1 MSTNTLNTPILVI
14 VQGGLVQDVVNIPSG
29 LTVQVIDYDTE
40 GEEDERLE
48 ISPVDGHVCCLSTF
62 PAG

>member
-1 MSTNTLNTPILVI
+1 M
-14 VQGGLVQDVVNIPSG
+14 QGGLVQDVVNIPPG

-40 GEEDERLE
+40 GEDDERLE
-48 ISPVDGHVCCLSTF
+48 ISPLDGHVCCLSTF

>member
-1 MSTNTLNTPILVI
+1 MSTKPLTPPILVI
-14 VQGGLVQDVVNIPSG
+14 MQGGLVQDVVNIPPG

-48 ISPVDGHVCCLSTF
+48 ISPLDGHLCCLSTF